1 MSDSQAPDHAL
12 QVQSYESKQLITRYW
27 RDSLRPYAA
36 LMTLAFAVMMIEG
49 SALGALSYLIEPL
62 FDKVFTPKGQ
72 SALVWVGLGIFG
84 LFVLRA
90 TCSIF
95 SKYP

>member
-1 MSDSQAPDHAL
+1 MSDSQSPDRAL

-27 RDSLRPYAA
+27 HDSLRPCAG

-49 SALGALSYLIEPL
+49 STLGALSYLIEPL

-72 SALVWVGLGIFG
+72 PALVWVGLGIFG

-90 TCSIF
+90 TCSII
-95 SKYP
+95 SKY